1 MGRSIRFL
9 SGILEEEE
17 SFIWRRKERE
27 RSSRRRSCAF
37 IQVSGV
43 TEDVPDG
50 VRLGVRLAGQI
61 VQSYRL
67 CLYLS
72 PSILS
77 SCLLFTDLLSGY
89 YQVRHVDAAVGQP
102 SLRSQV

>member
-1 MGRSIRFL
+1 M
-9 SGILEEEE
+9 
-17 SFIWRRKERE
+17 IWRRKERE
-27 RSSRRRSCAF
+27 RSSRSRSHAF

-43 TEDVPDG
+43 TEDVPNV
-50 VRLGVRLAGQI
+50 VRLGVRLAGQL
-61 VQSYRL
+61 VQSYRP

-72 PSILS
+72 PNIPS
-77 SCLLFTDLLSGY
+77 SWLLFADSLLGY

>member
-1 MGRSIRFL
+1 M
-9 SGILEEEE
+9 EE
-17 SFIWRRKERE
+17 KGE
-27 RSSRRRSCAF
+27 RSLSRAF

-43 TEDVPDG
+43 IEDVPDG
-50 VRLGVRLAGQI
+50 VRLGVRLAGQL

-72 PSILS
+72 PNIPFSWILFADS
-77 SCLLFTDLLSGY
+77 LMGY